1 MAAGDALGR
10 QFVTRASPREPEYPT
25 TGRPGRKVAAPQL
38 AATRMTK
45 TGRWDARLEAT
56 RKGVTPS
63 AN

>member
-10 QFVTRASPREPEYPT
+10 QWRPPAVIRTPEYPT